1 MDEHLVI
8 SALGADKPGIINELS
23 RLTLDQECNI
33 LDTRMTVLGDAFA
46 LLMMVS
52 GPGEAL
58 STLRQNLSHAATS
71 LELTVTFQNAQSKPH
86 QEPALPYQALIIA
99 IDNLGIVHD
108 ITGFFSDKLINIEE
122 MHTETYA
129 APHTGTRMFS
139 LSVEIKI
146 PGGLNIS
153 NLKEEFATFCDEL
166 NLDASIEPCK

>member
-23 RLTLDQECNI
+23 RQTLNEECNI
-33 LDTRMTVLGDAFA
+33 LDTRMSVLGDAFA
-46 LLMMVS
+46 LLMMIS
-52 GPGEAL
+52 GPKAAL
-58 STLRQNLSHAATS
+58 ASLKRRLADTASTLG
-71 LELTVTFQNAQSKPH
+71 LTITFQDTQQKPH

-108 ITGFFSDKLINIEE
+108 ITSFFSDKLINIEE

-139 LSVEIKI
+139 LSVEIRV

-153 NLKEEFATFCDEL
+153 KLKEEFASFCDEL